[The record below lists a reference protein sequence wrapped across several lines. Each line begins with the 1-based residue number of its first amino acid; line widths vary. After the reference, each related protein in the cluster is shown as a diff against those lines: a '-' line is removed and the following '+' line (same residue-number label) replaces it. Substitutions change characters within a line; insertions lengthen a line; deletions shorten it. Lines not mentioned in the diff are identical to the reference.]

1 MADLELKPIKD
12 FQNFHFWVK
21 NYQRGYKWTKEEVTQ
36 LLNDIYEFEPQN
48 ENEFYCLQ
56 PIVIKEDSGKKELID
71 GQQRCTTI
79 YLILQYLGQHLF
91 DITYQTREQST
102 EFLNEIATLNLS
114 GEWNDWVASHSKK
127 DNVDNY
133 HFFQAYR
140 AIQDW
145 FADESADERRDKK
158 RFLDKL
164 LNKTQV
170 IWYEVEEN
178 IDSIELFTRINSH
191 KIPLTEAELIKALFL
206 INLKKGTKQSE
217 VLQLQQNE
225 IAQQWDRIENEL
237 QNKNFWYFISHTAP
251 GATRID
257 KLLSLSTIFKDL
269 DKIGE
274 HALFFAFEQDFKN
287 SQKIDTPLE
296 ASQWVTNRWGEI
308 KHIFQTFKEWYHDF
322 ELYHLIG
329 LLIHLGDDILSVK
342 EKKEKSTSKKDFK
355 NNIKEEICK
364 KIEEIGD
371 IRKVSYSE
379 NKYKAKKTLLIFN
392 IISILNSKDEVNRFP
407 FYQYQNIDWDIEH
420 IHAKADNTKEQ
431 KKWLEEFKEWLLQ
444 SRNNELIEKY
454 SAQIDEALAV
464 EKKDNKEEDLKEE
477 EDKIGT
483 LIEDIYDYFSNTK
496 EEGEAFDIDN
506 LSNLALLDSSTNRG
520 YGKAPFPQKRTTII
534 KRDEEG
540 VFIPLCTR
548 NVFLKYYS
556 PHTNSLLFWS
566 ATDRKNYL
574 DKIEETLKNF
584 KSYE

>member
-1 MADLELKPIKD
+1 MANLILKPIKD
-12 FQNFHFWVK
+12 FQDFHFLVK
-21 NYQRGYKWTKEEVTQ
+21 DYQRGYKWTKEEVTQ
-36 LLNDIYEFEPQN
+36 LLKDIYEFEPQK

-56 PIVIKEDSGKKELID
+56 PIVIKEDSDKKELID

-79 YLILQYLGQHLF
+79 YLILKHLGEGTFELN
-91 DITYQTREQST
+91 YQTRKESAK
-102 EFLNEIATLNLS
+102 FIKEINSLAIA
-114 GEWNDWVASHSKK
+114 GEWNKWEETHPDK
-127 DNVDNY
+127 NNIDNY
-133 HFFQAYR
+133 HFFEAYR

-145 FADESADERRDKK
+145 FAEESRDKK

-170 IWYEVEEN
+170 IWYEVEGN

-237 QNKNFWYFISHTAP
+237 QNKNFWYFIFQTAP

-257 KLLSLSTIFKDL
+257 KLLSLSTIFKDP
-269 DKIGE
+269 DKIRE
-274 HALFFAFEQDFKN
+274 HALFFAFEKDFKN
-287 SQKIDTPLE
+287 SQKE

-329 LLIHLGDDILSVK
+329 LLIHLGEDIDNILSV
-342 EKKEKSTSKKDFK
+342 KEKSTSKKDFK
-355 NNIKEEICK
+355 NHIKEKICTEIEK
-364 KIEEIGD
+364 IGD
-371 IRKVSYSE
+371 IKKVSYSE
-379 NKYKAKKTLLIFN
+379 DRNKAKKTLLIFN
-392 IISILNSKDEVNRFP
+392 IISILNSKDEINRFP

-431 KKWLEEFKEWLLQ
+431 KDWLKEFKDWLLK
-444 SRNNELIEKY
+444 SGNDDLIKKY
-454 SAQIDEALAV
+454 STQIEEALAV
-464 EKKDNKEEDLKEE
+464 EKNDNKEEDLKEE

-483 LIEDIYDYFSNTK
+483 LIEDIYGYFSNAK

-556 PHTNSLLFWS
+556 PHTNNLLFWS

-574 DKIEETLKNF
+574 DKIQETLKNF

>member
-1 MADLELKPIKD
+1 MADLYLKPIKD
-12 FQNFHFWVK
+12 FQDFHFLVK
-21 NYQRGYKWTKEEVTQ
+21 DYQRGYKWTKEEVTQ
-36 LLNDIYEFEPQN
+36 LLNDIYEFEPQK

-56 PIVIKEDSGKKELID
+56 PIVIKEEKVSKEKELID

-79 YLILQYLGQHLF
+79 YLILKYLGKDTFELN
-91 DITYQTREQST
+91 YQTREKSA
-102 EFLNEIATLNLS
+102 EFIKEIDSLAIA
-114 GEWNDWVASHSKK
+114 GEWKDWVDAHPDK

-133 HFFQAYR
+133 HFFEAYQT
-140 AIQDW
+140 IQDW
-145 FADESADERRDKK
+145 FAEESEESRDKK

-170 IWYEVEEN
+170 IWYEVEGN

-237 QNKNFWYFISHTAP
+237 QNKNFWYFISQTAP

-257 KLLSLSTIFKDL
+257 KLLSLSTIFKDP

-274 HALFFAFEQDFKN
+274 HTLFFAFEKDFKN
-287 SQKIDTPLE
+287 SQKE
-296 ASQWVTNRWGEI
+296 ASQWVTTRWGEI

-329 LLIHLGDDILSVK
+329 LLIHLGEDIGNILSV
-342 EKKEKSTSKKDFK
+342 KEKSTSKKDFK
-355 NNIKEEICK
+355 NHIKEKICK
-364 KIEEIGD
+364 EIEKIGD
-371 IRKVSYSE
+371 IKKVSYSE
-379 NKYKAKKTLLIFN
+379 DRNKAKKTLLIFN

-431 KKWLEEFKEWLLQ
+431 KEWLEEFRDWLLK
-444 SRNNELIEKY
+444 SGNDDLIKKY
-454 SAQIDEALAV
+454 STQIEEALAV
-464 EKKDNKEEDLKEE
+464 EKNDNKEEDPKEE

-483 LIEDIYDYFSNTK
+483 LIEDIYGYFSNAK

>member
-1 MADLELKPIKD
+1 MADLYLKPIKD
-12 FQNFHFWVK
+12 FQNFHFLVK
-21 NYQRGYKWTKEEVTQ
+21 DYQRGYKWTREEVTQ
-36 LLNDIYEFEPQN
+36 LLNDIYEFEPQK

-56 PIVIKEDSGKKELID
+56 PIVIKEDLDKKELID

-79 YLILQYLGQHLF
+79 YLILKYLRKDTFQL
-91 DITYQTREQST
+91 DYQTREQSA
-102 EFLNEIATLNLS
+102 EFIKKIDSLAIAET
-114 GEWNDWVASHSKK
+114 WNKWVAAHLDK

-133 HFFQAYR
+133 HFFEAYR
-140 AIQDW
+140 TIQDW
-145 FADESADERRDKK
+145 FADESRDKK

-164 LNKTQV
+164 LNYTQV

-206 INLKKGTKQSE
+206 INLKKETKQSE

-237 QNKNFWYFISHTAP
+237 QNKNFWYFISHTTP

-257 KLLSLSTIFKDL
+257 KLLSLSTIFKDP

-274 HALFFAFEQDFKN
+274 HALFFAFEQDFK
-287 SQKIDTPLE
+287 QYRQE
-296 ASQWVTNRWGEI
+296 AAQWVATRWGEI

-329 LLIHLGDDILSVK
+329 LLIHLGEDINDILSV
-342 EKKEKSTSKKDFK
+342 KEKSTSKKDFK
-355 NNIKEEICK
+355 NHIKEKICK
-364 KIEEIGD
+364 EIEKIGD
-371 IRKVSYSE
+371 IRKVSYS
-379 NKYKAKKTLLIFN
+379 KDRDKAKKTLLIFN
-392 IISILNSKDEVNRFP
+392 IISILNSKDEINRFP
-407 FYQYQNIDWDIEH
+407 FYQYQNISWDIEH

-431 KKWLEEFKEWLLQ
+431 KEWLEEFKNWLLQ
-444 SRNNELIEKY
+444 SGNEELIKKYRARIEEVLAIEK
-454 SAQIDEALAV
+454 
-464 EKKDNKEEDLKEE
+464 NNNREEDLKEE
-477 EDKIGT
+477 EDKMGT
-483 LIEDIYDYFSNTK
+483 LIEDIYDNFSNIK

-506 LSNLALLDSSTNRG
+506 LSNLALLDSNTNRG

-534 KRDEEG
+534 KKDEEG
-540 VFIPLCTR
+540 TFIPLCTR

-584 KSYE
+584 KNYE

>member
-1 MADLELKPIKD
+1 MADLELKAIKD
-12 FQNFHFWVK
+12 FQNFHFLVK
-21 NYQRGYKWTKEEVTQ
+21 DYQRGYKWTREEVEQ

-56 PIVIKEDSGKKELID
+56 PIVIKEDSNKKELID

-79 YLILQYLGQHLF
+79 YLILKYLGKDTFQL
-91 DITYQTREQST
+91 DYQTRKGSET
-102 EFLNEIATLNLS
+102 FIKEIDSLAIA
-114 GEWNDWVASHSKK
+114 GEWKDWVDAHPDK

-133 HFFQAYR
+133 HFFEAYQT
-140 AIQDW
+140 IQDW
-145 FADESADERRDKK
+145 FAEESRDKK

-170 IWYEVEEN
+170 IWYEVEGN

-257 KLLSLSTIFKDL
+257 KLLSLSTIFKNP

-274 HALFFAFEQDFKN
+274 HALFFAFEQDFK
-287 SQKIDTPLE
+287 QHWQE

-329 LLIHLGDDILSVK
+329 LLIHLGEDIDNILSV
-342 EKKEKSTSKKDFK
+342 KEKSTSKKDFK
-355 NNIKEEICK
+355 NHIKEKICTEIEK
-364 KIEEIGD
+364 IGD
-371 IRKVSYSE
+371 IKKVSYSE
-379 NKYKAKKTLLIFN
+379 DRNKAKKTLLIFN

-431 KKWLEEFKEWLLQ
+431 KDWLKEFKDWLLK
-444 SRNNELIEKY
+444 SGNDDLIKKY
-454 SAQIDEALAV
+454 STQIEEALAV
-464 EKKDNKEEDLKEE
+464 EKNDNKEEDLKEE

-483 LIEDIYDYFSNTK
+483 LIEDIYGYFSNAK

-556 PHTNSLLFWS
+556 PHTNNLLFWS
-566 ATDRKNYL
+566 VTDRKNYL